1 MPPPRVSQCHPKE
14 NIKLIK
20 NNTTTPLTP
29 QKPGSGPDG
38 SISRAVGQ
46 AHAANSTNTD
56 APTVVVVDEIKKLIN
71 GTPFQKLNEQQLRM
85 FTQKYGTKHLFDSL
99 DMLIETY
106 RQSGKVVKDP
116 MAVLVKGLFK
126 GVTPPS
132 DYVPYHL
139 RTENERKAKEDA
151 EQRRIAEAQKKK
163 AEEEAYNRIAAEFD
177 ALPEQDKEIWVN
189 RAKAKLSPVLRSS
202 KYAVRSI
209 AIELFRGG

>member
-1 MPPPRVSQCHPKE
+1 
-14 NIKLIK
+14 
-20 NNTTTPLTP
+20 
-29 QKPGSGPDG
+29 
-38 SISRAVGQ
+38 
-46 AHAANSTNTD
+46 
-56 APTVVVVDEIKKLIN
+56 
-71 GTPFQKLNEQQLRM
+71 
-85 FTQKYGTKHLFDSL
+85 
-99 DMLIETY
+99 
-106 RQSGKVVKDP
+106 

-139 RTENERKAKEDA
+139 RTENERKAKEAA

-177 ALPEQDKEIWVN
+177 ALPEQDKEMWVN